1 MKVQPSTA
9 LSIVA
14 FVAWS
19 CVALA
24 APLPQS
30 KERSK
35 SDADINAI
43 GHRQISRDVNF
54 YSLEHE
60 KELGAAASEEV
71 ERSSKLVRDPAVTD
85 YIERVAH
92 NVAINSDAHIPITVR
107 VIDSNAVTAFTLA
120 GGYQYVSRGLLLR
133 LDGEG
138 ELASV
143 LARGIAHTAL
153 RSATREGTKSQ
164 LMLATIPVVVP
175 GSSSSSAKGAPS
187 AIQLSQLKMK
197 RDDELD
203 ADYFGLQY
211 LYKAGYDPTCF
222 INFVQQVGAS
232 DTTPKVFSAY
242 PPLDERLR
250 ALRNEIAKILPPRIG
265 AIISTPEFNAFKERL
280 RTYKPEELNRPSRSI
295 EPHNPTPS

>member
-1 MKVQPSTA
+1 M
-9 LSIVA
+9 
-14 FVAWS
+14 
-19 CVALA
+19 
-24 APLPQS
+24 
-30 KERSK
+30 
-35 SDADINAI
+35 
-43 GHRQISRDVNF
+43 
-54 YSLEHE
+54 
-60 KELGAAASEEV
+60 
-71 ERSSKLVRDPAVTD
+71 RDPALTD

-92 NVAINSDAHIPITVR
+92 NVAINSDAYIPITVR
-107 VIDSNAVTAFTLA
+107 VIDSDAVTAFTLA

-153 RSATREGTKSQ
+153 RSATKEATKSQ

-187 AIQLSQLKMK
+187 VIQLTQLKMK

-222 INFVQQVGAS
+222 INFVQRVGAS

-242 PPLDERLR
+242 PRLDERLR
-250 ALRNEIAKILPPRIG
+250 ALRNEIAKILPPRNG

-280 RTYKPEELNRPSRSI
+280 RTYKPEEIDQPLKY
-295 EPHNPTPS
+295 

>member
-1 MKVQPSTA
+1 MKVQPSTT

-107 VIDSNAVTAFTLA
+107 VIDSDAVTAFTLA

-143 LARGIAHTAL
+143 LARGISHTAL
-153 RSATREGTKSQ
+153 RSATREATKSQ
-164 LMLATIPVVVP
+164 LMQAVTIPVVVP
-175 GSSSSSAKGAPS
+175 GSSSSPANGAPS
-187 AIQLSQLKMK
+187 VIQLSQLKTK

-222 INFVQQVGAS
+222 INFVQRVGAS

-250 ALRNEIAKILPPRIG
+250 ALRNEIAKILPTRNG

-280 RTYKPEELNRPSRSI
+280 RTYKPEELDQPLKY
-295 EPHNPTPS
+295 